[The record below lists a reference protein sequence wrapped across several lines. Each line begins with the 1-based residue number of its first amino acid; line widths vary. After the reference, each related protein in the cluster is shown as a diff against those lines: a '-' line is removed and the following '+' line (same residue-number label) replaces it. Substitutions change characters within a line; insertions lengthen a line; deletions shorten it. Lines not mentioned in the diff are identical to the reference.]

1 MNRKSGKDEPASPI
15 QLRRGAEV
23 TIRDVARAL
32 NISHTTVSR
41 ALADSP
47 IISEETKVRVRSVA
61 EQLGYVP
68 SASAR
73 SMRGRRSSL
82 VALMVPDIQNDF
94 YAAVAK
100 VVANSLAARSMHLM
114 LSITDDDPVRELR
127 ELHVILEMRP
137 AGLILVPT
145 AGLQAETE
153 ALLGNVRT
161 VQLLRKHPKVRGTA
175 VLVDDRHGIY
185 IATRQL
191 LDYGHKRI
199 AYIGNGSEISTGR
212 ERLAGFQQALAERN
226 LQPASVMLGAP
237 RPEFA
242 RHAVTAIMTGK
253 SKPTGLILAGPEL
266 TLGAMQ
272 ALRGLRL
279 EWPRDVS
286 LIGYH
291 DPAWFEMAEH
301 GITTVRLPVED
312 IAVTAA
318 SLLISEAMEPPSEQE
333 DVQEPTEV
341 VFTPALILRGSTA
354 PLGVR

>member
-1 MNRKSGKDEPASPI
+1 MSLKWGEVDPASSV
-15 QLRRGAEV
+15 QRRGAKA

-32 NISHTTVSR
+32 DISHTTVSR

-47 IISEETKVRVRSVA
+47 KISSETKERVRSVA

-73 SMRGRRSSL
+73 TMRGRRSSL

-94 YAAVAK
+94 YAGVAK

-114 LSITDDDPVRELR
+114 LSITDDDPARELR
-127 ELHVILEMRP
+127 ELRVILEMRP
-137 AGLILVPT
+137 AGVILVPT
-145 AGLQAETE
+145 AGLLAETE
-153 ALLGNVRT
+153 ALLGNLGT
-161 VQLLRKHPKVRGTA
+161 VQLLRRHPGIVGGTVR
-175 VLVDDRHGIY
+175 VDDRHGIC

-191 LDYGHKRI
+191 LDYGHTRI
-199 AYIGNGSEISTGR
+199 AYVGNGSETSTGR
-212 ERLAGFQQALAERN
+212 ERLAGFQQALAERG
-226 LQPASVMLGAP
+226 LDPAAVMLGAP

-242 RHAVTAIMTGK
+242 RHAVTTIMTGK
-253 SKPTGLILAGPEL
+253 ARPTGLILAGPEL
-266 TLGAMQ
+266 TLGALQ

-291 DPAWFEMAEH
+291 DPAWFELAEH

-312 IAVTAA
+312 IAVTAT
-318 SLLISEAMEPPSEQE
+318 SLLISEALQEPSQE
-333 DVQEPTEV
+333 EGEQEPTEV
-341 VFTPALILRGSTA
+341 VFTPALMLRGSTA
-354 PLGVR
+354 PLGRR